1 MATEHDSSYKF
12 LFSNRKMVRDLI
24 QGFVTDDWLYS
35 LDYDS
40 LEKVPG
46 SYISEDFRQRADD
59 VVWRIKVGGQ
69 WVYLYLLI
77 EFQSSVDRYMALRM
91 LVYLGLLYQDLIRRG
106 EVLPNG
112 RLPPVLPIVL
122 YNGAAR
128 WTAATEFS
136 ELIPPVPGLVERFK
150 PKFQYLLIA
159 KNHYTENTLPPV
171 KNFVAAL
178 FRLEQVSS
186 PEALLPLI
194 ASLQEWHENDA
205 DVRRMFAIWLRAT
218 WMRKKPYQMQLPEVD
233 DLQEISIMLSERIE
247 EWAKGYEAK
256 GMQVGIEKG
265 IEQGLLQG
273 MQTGMNQGQHLEA
286 IRTLHKLLAKRFGD
300 VPEAL
305 MARIEAAPLEQ
316 IEGWFDFALD
326 APTLESVFADH
337 TGAPLSH

>member
-1 MATEHDSSYKF
+1 
-12 LFSNRKMVRDLI
+12 
-24 QGFVTDDWLYS
+24 
-35 LDYDS
+35 
-40 LEKVPG
+40 
-46 SYISEDFRQRADD
+46 
-59 VVWRIKVGGQ
+59 
-69 WVYLYLLI
+69 
-77 EFQSSVDRYMALRM
+77 MALRM

-136 ELIPPVPGLVERFK
+136 ELIPPVPGLVEKFK

-194 ASLQEWHENDA
+194 ASLQEWHENDV
-205 DVRRMFAIWLRAT
+205 DVRRMFAIWIRAT
-218 WMRKKPYQMQLPEVD
+218 LMRKAPYQIQLPQVD

-256 GMQVGIEKG
+256 GMQVGIEQG
-265 IEQGLLQG
+265 MEQGLLQG
-273 MQTGMNQGQHLEA
+273 RQQGMQQGMQQGLQTGMNQGQHLEA

-300 VPEAL
+300 VPAAL
-305 MARIEAAPLEQ
+305 MARIEAASLEQ